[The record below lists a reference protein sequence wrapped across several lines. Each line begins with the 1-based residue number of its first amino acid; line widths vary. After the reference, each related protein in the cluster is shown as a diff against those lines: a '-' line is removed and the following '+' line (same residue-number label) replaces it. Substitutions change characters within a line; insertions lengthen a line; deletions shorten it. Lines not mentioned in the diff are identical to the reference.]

1 MKILKVNELR
11 SDVYISAGN
20 RLRSDTYRG
29 DKQKERGFELI
40 KWGKTKEKIPGEYW
54 VTRLGNGRLYEAWI
68 IPELVI
74 REPFKD
80 ISKIIRDAEKHF
92 RLNNSI
98 DPEHKYS
105 QNIGIFN
112 LYFHAF
118 EFDPVNY
125 KDYSNS
131 YISINIDFS
140 LEINKDGKQNIKTES
155 YISGI
160 NFIFSNRADAV
171 KFKKEIQRI
180 DWIRHLRIENKYKFK
195 IGDEENTKDI
205 IYEYSLFSLITKEFQ
220 KSKLSV
226 NNFWG

>member
-11 SDVYISAGN
+11 SGVYISAGKK
-20 RLRSDTYRG
+20 LRSDKYKG

-54 VTRLGNGRLYEAWI
+54 VTRTDNKRLYEAWI

-74 REPFKD
+74 KEPFKD
-80 ISKIIRDAEKHF
+80 ISKIIRDAERHF
-92 RLNNSI
+92 GLNNSI
-98 DPEHKYS
+98 DPEDKYS
-105 QNIGIFN
+105 QSIGTFN

-131 YISINIDFS
+131 HISINIEFDIV
-140 LEINKDGKQNIKTES
+140 INKDGKQNIKTRS
-155 YISGI
+155 YIGDV

-171 KFKKEIQRI
+171 KFKKEINGI

-195 IGDEENTKDI
+195 IGDEENTKDT

-220 KSKLSV
+220 KSNLSV